1 MRDKQGKEIKV
12 PKFYILQKKDSK
24 ELVKYPLS
32 RIRRKITPSLLLK
45 EDQIKDILSIKNNLK
60 FGDCINCPYGKNWA
74 EFSCYGAVNDGSN
87 IGFFC
92 MAHYHDKTE
101 LELYEVELNIK
112 KIDSTPFMPNGYKK
126 FERYIQNKEGKQA

>member
-1 MRDKQGKEIKV
+1 MIDNKGKEIRV

-60 FGDCINCPYGKNWA
+60 FGDCLNCPYGKDWND
-74 EFSCYGAVNDGSN
+74 FSCVGSINDGSN
-87 IGFFC
+87 KGHFC
-92 MAHYHDKTE
+92 LAHYNDKTE

-112 KIDSTPFMPNGYKK
+112 KIDLTPFMPDSYKK
-126 FERYIQNKEGKQA
+126 FERQIQNKEGKQA